1 MFTIVFPVSSP
12 QTLQGEH
19 RSIKKSLITVG
30 TVASVAVA
38 GTGVAVAGTG
48 VAVAGTGV
56 AAAATAADNETPT
69 GSAVLGSIQS
79 STSDGALDPTGS
91 IDAHG
96 FFNQFWAKG
105 QDGVIDGAGVIA
117 ILTGVAGAAASVYGI
132 ANAYTAVI
140 DASDAH
146 QGVINDTLGFL
157 AQQGIKF

>member
-30 TVASVAVA
+30 TVAS
-38 GTGVAVAGTG
+38 VAVAGTG

>member
-1 MFTIVFPVSSP
+1 VLIILSNSLFTIVFPVSSP
-12 QTLQGEH
+12 QTFQGEH
-19 RSIKKSLITVG
+19 MSIKKSLITVG
-30 TVASVAVA
+30 TIAA
-38 GTGVAVAGTG
+38 

-105 QDGVIDGAGVIA
+105 QDGVIDGAGAIA

-140 DASDAH
+140 DASDAY
-146 QGVINDTLGFL
+146 QGVVNDTLGFL

>member
-1 MFTIVFPVSSP
+1 MT
-12 QTLQGEH
+12 
-19 RSIKKSLITVG
+19 IKKSLF
-30 TVASVAVA
+30 AVA
-38 GTGVAVAGTG
+38 TAST

-56 AAAATAADNETPT
+56 AAASADNETPT

-105 QDGVIDGAGVIA
+105 KDGVIDDAGAIA
-117 ILTGVAGAAASVYGI
+117 ILTGVASAAASVYGI

-140 DASDAH
+140 DASDAY